1 MLKKS
6 VIHIF
11 LVSFLAVML
20 TGCGSSKTTRV
31 SEPSYSGST
40 SAKHGKGGGKKLAA
54 PSEALLSEAR
64 SWLGVPYKYGGNDRG
79 GVDCSGFVLQV
90 YQNALDIPLPRSSR
104 EQHKYCKATTKGS
117 LIPGDLIFFATDKDK
132 ERISHVGIFVGDNLM
147 IHASTSKGVVVSDL
161 TSAYYVRNY
170 AGSGIVERYHNMLG
184 DKAPEKNKNK
194 KKDKAPASKEG
205 PVIHISQLESP
216 AGYSLTPADGLPV
229 PAEKAA
235 PAPKADKKQT
245 KKSKSKPV
253 KAAVSTAVTTAVTS
267 SSPATAEPTVEDARA
282 SVLKSIKEKD
292 L

>member
-20 TGCGSSKTTRV
+20 TGCRSSKATRV
-31 SEPSYSGST
+31 TAPAYAAASSDAS
-40 SAKHGKGGGKKLAA
+40 GKGGKKMSDGSLGA
-54 PSEALLSEAR
+54 PVEALLSEAR

-90 YQNALDIPLPRSSR
+90 YLNALDIPLPRSSR
-104 EQHKYCKATTKGS
+104 EQHNYCKATTKGS
-117 LIPGDLIFFATDKDK
+117 LIPGDLIFFASDKDK

-147 IHASTSKGVVVSDL
+147 IHASTSRGVVISDL

-184 DKAPEKNKNK
+184 EKAPKKVKEK
-194 KKDKAPASKEG
+194 KKAKTDTTQEG
-205 PVIHISQLESP
+205 PVIHISKNESP
-216 AGYSLTPADGLPV
+216 AGYSLTPVEGLPV
-229 PAEKAA
+229 QKEKPA
-235 PAPKADKKQT
+235 
-245 KKSKSKPV
+245 KKSESKPI
-253 KAAVSTAVTTAVTS
+253 KTAVSTAVS
-267 SSPATAEPTVEDARA
+267 SSATTAEPTVEDARA